1 MFQRIVEFLINF
13 KYFRWVTS
21 RLLRLFFLDV
31 PQSVKIA
38 GRITIPH
45 GGMGIVIHPNT
56 RIGKNVKIYQ
66 QVTVGRA
73 DIHNLKP
80 GADFKGFHIGDDV
93 IICAGAK
100 ILTSTEIEVGNGTII
115 GANSVLTKSTGVNE
129 IWAGIPAKFIKN
141 R

>member
-1 MFQRIVEFLINF
+1 MFQRVVEFLINF

-21 RLLRLFFLDV
+21 RLLRLFFVDV
-31 PQSVKIA
+31 PRSVKIN
-38 GRITIPH
+38 GWITTPH

-56 RIGKNVKIYQ
+56 TIGKNVKIYQ

-80 GADFKGFHIGDDV
+80 SSDFKGFQIGDDV

-100 ILTSTEIEVGNGTII
+100 ILTSTEIKVGRGTII

-129 IWAGIPAKFIKN
+129 IWAGIPAKFIKH

>member
-1 MFQRIVEFLINF
+1 MIQRVVEFLINF
-13 KYFRWVTS
+13 KHFRWLTS

-31 PQSVKIA
+31 PRSVKID
-38 GRITIPH
+38 GRIIVPH

-56 RIGKNVKIYQ
+56 TIGKNVKIYQ
-66 QVTVGRA
+66 QVTIGRA

-80 GADFKGFHIGDDV
+80 GTNFKGFKIGDDV

-100 ILTSTEIEVGNGTII
+100 ILTSSEIKLGNGTIV
-115 GANSVLTKSTGVNE
+115 GANSVLTKSTGDNE
-129 IWAGIPAKFIKN
+129 IWAGIPAKFIKK